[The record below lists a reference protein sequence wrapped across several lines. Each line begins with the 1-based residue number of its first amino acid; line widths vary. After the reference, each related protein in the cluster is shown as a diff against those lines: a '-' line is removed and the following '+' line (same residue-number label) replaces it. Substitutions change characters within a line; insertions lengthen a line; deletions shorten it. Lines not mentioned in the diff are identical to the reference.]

1 MNRINFNQIIIGD
14 INKIFTEEQIQ
25 TLKNIAAKERQ
36 YIIKRYAN
44 NKDISIQQRA
54 KERVYRSNQYS
65 DSEKNFIYANILFPD
80 NKKFANM
87 MFNQDENMNYN
98 LKSYQSFIKIIRYLK
113 IKINSKKQ
121 IDQEDLRIYKSCI
134 ILITKLANYTRR
146 ITGVA
151 EFEPIITKINE
162 VLCDDNLMF
171 ELNETNQTKKHTL

>member
-14 INKIFTEEQIQ
+14 INKMFTEEQIQ
-25 TLKNIAAKERQ
+25 TMKKIAAKERL
-36 YIIKRYAN
+36 YITARYAN
-44 NKDISIQQRA
+44 NKDILLHQRA
-54 KERVYRSNQYS
+54 KEKIYRSNQYS

-87 MFNQDENMNYN
+87 MFNQNENMNYN
-98 LKSYQSFIKIIRYLK
+98 QKSYQSFIKIIRYLK

-121 IDQEDLRIYKSCI
+121 IDQEDLRMYKYCI
-134 ILITKLANYTRR
+134 ILITKLANYSKR
-146 ITGVA
+146 ITGVT

-171 ELNETNQTKKHTL
+171 ELNETNQSKKHTL